1 MSKFNLERKIA
12 RLIVLQRIELI
23 SPLLKKLRKFFGRY
37 IFSSFITKYFLNIEL
52 IEKNYYAL
60 MSFEFNL
67 LKKYLDFENKKILS
81 IGGGVGG
88 LELLISREFNSSF
101 YFIEKNYISKKVRY
115 GWDHLNKEAYNDL
128 NLLNNFLISNNLLSN
143 RFKIFDYDK
152 EKLPEEKFDIV
163 ISLYSL
169 DYHYN
174 FNIYLDYLKRVCNE
188 NTIIVFDTIKPEIF
202 TSIFNKVTVI
212 KEDSNTVHKSKRIM
226 CRDFI

>member
-1 MSKFNLERKIA
+1 
-12 RLIVLQRIELI
+12 
-23 SPLLKKLRKFFGRY
+23 
-37 IFSSFITKYFLNIEL
+37 
-52 IEKNYYAL
+52 

-67 LKKYLDFENKKILS
+67 LKKYLDFENKKVLS

-88 LELLISREFNSSF
+88 LELLIGREFNSSF

-115 GWDHLNKEAYNDL
+115 GWDYLNKEAYNDL
-128 NLLNNFLISNNLLSN
+128 NLLNNFLISNNLSPN

-152 EKLPEEKFDIV
+152 NKLPEEKFDII

-174 FNIYLDYLKRVCNE
+174 FNIYFDYLKKVSNE
-188 NTIIVFDTIKPEIF
+188 NTIIVFDTIKPELFNSIF
-202 TSIFNKVTVI
+202 TKVTVI

-226 CRDFI
+226 CRGFI

>member
-1 MSKFNLERKIA
+1 MSKFNLERKTA

-37 IFSSFITKYFLNIEL
+37 IFSSFITKYFLNIKI
-52 IEKNYYAL
+52 IEKNYHNL

-88 LELLISREFNSSF
+88 LELLIGREFNSSF
-101 YFIEKNYISKKVRY
+101 YFIEKNYITKKVRY

-128 NLLNNFLISNNLLSN
+128 NLLNNFLISNNLSPN

-152 EKLPEEKFDIV
+152 NKLPEEKFDII

-174 FNIYLDYLKRVCNE
+174 FNIYFDYLKKVSNE
-188 NTIIVFDTIKPEIF
+188 NTIIVFDTIKPELFNSIF
-202 TSIFNKVTVI
+202 TKVTVI
-212 KEDSNTVHKSKRIM
+212 KEDLNTVHKSKRIM
-226 CRDFI
+226 CRGFI